1 MFVFTSV
8 VVIGFNPNM
17 VKLPVLFV
25 KGVCPV
31 TIIGMTKLCKGCLYG
46 RRDGMFAGTFFF
58 PSLKTVYMGGT
69 TGRLPILVH
78 F

>member
-25 KGVCPV
+25 KGLCPV

-46 RRDGMFAGTFFF
+46 RRDGMFAGT
-58 PSLKTVYMGGT
+58 
-69 TGRLPILVH
+69 GRFLAQV
-78 F
+78 